1 LRDFRRA
8 NNICYYCGDKF
19 DAGHLQKCTKRT
31 KPQVNALIVNDFNA
45 ELTEDTPNQLEMEDI
60 ITAEMRQLSL
70 NAITGTE
77 HGDSMKIRVLVQNKV
92 MLILVDSRSFHSFV
106 SQCFLHQ
113 TGIKPSLA
121 TPLQVKVANGE
132 LLRSDRQV
140 SSLA

>member
-70 NAITGTE
+70 NAITGT
-77 HGDSMKIRVLVQNKV
+77 
-92 MLILVDSRSFHSFV
+92 
-106 SQCFLHQ
+106 
-113 TGIKPSLA
+113 
-121 TPLQVKVANGE
+121 
-132 LLRSDRQV
+132 
-140 SSLA
+140 